1 MTTPDTHHV
10 QEPDLEGVEM
20 KMPEGTKAPA
30 DTSVPNNKPILGLII
45 VLLFLIL
52 LLILAG
58 LYYWSTFMNQ
68 PMAAD
73 PAPMRPTAEQNQEPE
88 STTARARTE
97 NLDVI
102 STSNEL
108 DAIEADVESTNLDD
122 LDAELSAIDAEL
134 DAAMSAQ

>member
-1 MTTPDTHHV
+1 
-10 QEPDLEGVEM
+10 M
-20 KMPEGTKAPA
+20 KMPEGTEEVTPA
-30 DTSVPNNKPILGLII
+30 GEHKSISGLII
-45 VLLFLIL
+45 VLLFLVL
-52 LLILAG
+52 LLILGG
-58 LYYWSTFMNQ
+58 LYYWSTFMQQ
-68 PMAAD
+68 PVAVT
-73 PAPMRPTAEQNQEPE
+73 PEPTRPTAEQNQEPE

-122 LDAELSAIDAEL
+122 LDAELSAIDAEI

>member
-1 MTTPDTHHV
+1 MTKPENHEV
-10 QEPDLEGVEM
+10 QEPNLEGVEM
-20 KMPEGTKAPA
+20 KMPAGTEAPTPA
-30 DTSVPNNKPILGLII
+30 TEQKSISGLII
-45 VLLFLIL
+45 VLLFLLL
-52 LLILAG
+52 LLILGG
-58 LYYWSTFMNQ
+58 LYYWSTFLNQ
-68 PMAAD
+68 PITTA
-73 PAPMRPTAEQNQEPE
+73 PAPTRPTAAENQEPE